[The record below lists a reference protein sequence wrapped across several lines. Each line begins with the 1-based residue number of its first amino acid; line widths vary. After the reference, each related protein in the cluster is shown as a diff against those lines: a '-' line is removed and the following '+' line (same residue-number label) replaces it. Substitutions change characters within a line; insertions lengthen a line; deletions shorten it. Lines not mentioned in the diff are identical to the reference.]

1 MAMWARATHVAHHF
15 GSGCDFDNFPE
26 QHVDICIGLGD
37 LPPAW
42 QAKLGDLLNA
52 GFSKVTVRIE
62 EDPTESP
69 DAQFANDP
77 LFGMWRDREDM
88 ADVDAYIRAIRAPLF
103 PR

>member
-1 MAMWARATHVAHHF
+1 MNAIVFEHV
-15 GSGCDFDNFPE
+15 
-26 QHVDICIGLGD
+26 QVRD

-42 QAKLGDLLNA
+42 QAKLSDLLNA

-88 ADVDAYIRAIRAPLF
+88 ADVDAHIRAIRAPRF
-103 PR
+103 SQIDSTMPDSSTPTFTPEN

>member
-1 MAMWARATHVAHHF
+1 MNTVVFEHV
-15 GSGCDFDNFPE
+15 
-26 QHVDICIGLGD
+26 QVRD
-37 LPPAW
+37 LPQAW

-88 ADVDAYIRAIRAPLF
+88 ADVDAYIRAIRAPRF
-103 PR
+103 GEVDRATPGAATTNPEN

>member
-1 MAMWARATHVAHHF
+1 MNTVVFEHV
-15 GSGCDFDNFPE
+15 
-26 QHVDICIGLGD
+26 QVRD

-42 QAKLGDLLNA
+42 QAKLGNLLNA

-62 EDPTESP
+62 EDPTDSP

-88 ADVDAYIRAIRAPLF
+88 ADVDAYIRAIRAPRFGLDSAT
-103 PR
+103 PDTTTGKHEN

>member
-1 MAMWARATHVAHHF
+1 MNAIVFEHV
-15 GSGCDFDNFPE
+15 
-26 QHVDICIGLGD
+26 QVRD

-42 QAKLGDLLNA
+42 QARLGDILNA

-62 EDPTESP
+62 QDPTESP

-88 ADVDAYIRAIRAPLF
+88 ADVDAYIRAIRAPRF
-103 PR
+103 TEVDGAVPDAPTANPEN